1 MSPTIQSGAIGPP
14 IPLRDAL
21 EHYNLKQNQLIKGQT
36 DAQELLELQE
46 KTEDIA
52 DEFGIYIMWFGNY
65 VGLYGRFN
73 GVFRFK

>member
-1 MSPTIQSGAIGPP
+1 MSPTIQRGATGPP
-14 IPLRDAL
+14 IPLRQAL
-21 EHYNLKQNQLIKGQT
+21 EYYNLKQNLLLKGEIN
-36 DAQELLELQE
+36 AQELLELQE

-52 DEFGIYIMWFGNY
+52 DKYDIFIMWFGDY